1 MIKEFK
7 PIKRPFLPMPLD
19 VKIEMSNL
27 RHEGYNDEF
36 VYNEC
41 KKLVK
46 TGKSEIVSSEFAARW
61 IVEFPNVLTKA
72 FMEHW
77 DLDNPPKYWTGES
90 IKCAK

>member
-1 MIKEFK
+1 MIKEFR

-27 RHEGYNDEF
+27 RHEGYNAEF

-46 TGKSEIVSSEFAARW
+46 TGKSGIVSSEFAARW
-61 IVEFPNVLTKA
+61 MVGFPNV
-72 FMEHW
+72 
-77 DLDNPPKYWTGES
+77 
-90 IKCAK
+90 

>member
-1 MIKEFK
+1 
-7 PIKRPFLPMPLD
+7 MPLD

-27 RHEGYNDEF
+27 RHEGYNAEF

-61 IVEFPNVLTKA
+61 IVEFPNVL
-72 FMEHW
+72 
-77 DLDNPPKYWTGES
+77 
-90 IKCAK
+90 

>member
-7 PIKRPFLPMPLD
+7 PVKRPFLPMPLD

-27 RHEGYNDEF
+27 RHEGYNAEF

-77 DLDNPPKYWTGES
+77 DLDDPPKYWAGDDD
-90 IKCAK
+90 K